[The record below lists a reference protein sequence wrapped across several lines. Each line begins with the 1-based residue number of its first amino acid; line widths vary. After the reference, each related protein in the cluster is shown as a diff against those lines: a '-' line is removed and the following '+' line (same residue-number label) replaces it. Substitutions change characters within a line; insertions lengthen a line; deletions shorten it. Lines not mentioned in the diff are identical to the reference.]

1 MILPPLEI
9 PVFIIASSLFLRNRV
24 VHLLRATNCRLNFVF
39 HRGSIVK
46 VYSDCPES
54 ENVNLRNSGSYVF
67 G

>member
-1 MILPPLEI
+1 VMLPPLEF
-9 PVFIIASSLFLRNRV
+9 PVFIIASFLLLRNC
-24 VHLLRATNCRLNFVF
+24 VHLLRAANCRLNFVF